1 MKKITIN
8 KKEFFVIDECSK
20 MNYTLCVAATPWGN
34 MSWAENNKPNVLN
47 VANSNNPDGILCSW
61 IKDIPDEVKQAMLP
75 VDVSI
80 GRFFETDFFTQNL
93 YGVRTF
99 IPSYDEWNL
108 IPEKIRKKICR
119 GEQIWTRTI
128 VNIPGSG
135 MNRMAW
141 AVINGQ
147 MGQCYMVNCN
157 GIVPAFYLA
166 NNVIEQLL
174 AEREFE
180 NIFTGKYKRSEGVK
194 ELLEEIDRKI
204 QVIRETT
211 YSSDKIQNEG
221 IKTILI
227 DELDDVK
234 EMVAELLS

>member
-8 KKEFFVIDECSK
+8 KKEFFVIPECSK
-20 MNYTLCVAATPWGN
+20 MNYTLCVAAASWGN
-34 MSWAENNKPNVLN
+34 MSWAENDKPNVLN

-61 IKDIPDEVKQAMLP
+61 IKDIPDKVKQAMLP

-80 GRFFETDFFTQNL
+80 DSLFKKDFSTQNL

-99 IPSYDEWNL
+99 IPSHDEWNL

-119 GEQIWTRTI
+119 GERIWTRTI
-128 VNIPGSG
+128 VNIPGPG
-135 MNRMAW
+135 MKRMAW
-141 AVINGQ
+141 AVKNGQ
-147 MGQCYMVNCN
+147 MEPCYMDYCN
-157 GIVPAFYLA
+157 GIVPAFFLA
-166 NNVIEQLL
+166 NNVSQQLL

-180 NIFTGKYKRSEGVK
+180 NIFTRKYEKSEGVK

-204 QVIRETT
+204 QVIRNTT
-211 YSSDKIQNEG
+211 YSSDRIQNEG